1 MELMQ
6 KKPKF
11 YHYIH
16 CMDFVFEFWYF
27 KYCWSIPIWYYISQ
41 KNHHLI
47 TWNTNAI
54 HPINNLV
61 YKKENHTT
69 TKEMKIKTCFCKRR
83 SFENWKVFAVS
94 IRSWA
99 SQNSMAK
106 SQKRLAN
113 PKNNIHT
120 FALKIWEN
128 SEDFSIGE
136 KGYFQFP
143 CSDDQTIFQ
152 IFAT

>member
-1 MELMQ
+1 MILHIQ
-6 KKPKF
+6 CNFLNPPK
-11 YHYIH
+11 
-16 CMDFVFEFWYF
+16 
-27 KYCWSIPIWYYISQ
+27 

-54 HPINNLV
+54 HSINNLV
-61 YKKENHTT
+61 YKKETHTT
-69 TKEMKIKTCFCKRR
+69 TKEIKIKTCFCKRR

-106 SQKRLAN
+106 SQNTLAN
-113 PKNNIHT
+113 TWHDMSKNNIHT

-128 SEDFSIGE
+128 SV
-136 KGYFQFP
+136 K
-143 CSDDQTIFQ
+143 CWDDQTIFQ